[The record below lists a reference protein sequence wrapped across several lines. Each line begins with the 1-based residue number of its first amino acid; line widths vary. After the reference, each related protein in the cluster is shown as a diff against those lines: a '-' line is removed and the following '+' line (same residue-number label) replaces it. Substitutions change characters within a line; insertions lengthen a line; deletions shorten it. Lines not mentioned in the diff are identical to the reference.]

1 MAARW
6 DAFDYIAFVFFLT
19 HIPITVRRAGATAA
33 AAPRTRG
40 RWRAQIWI
48 DGQSL
53 LLGTPVGDALIP
65 PAVREL
71 GAWYA
76 AEFRDHL
83 ANPPVAPL
91 WFKAI
96 TAAEMAVQLPFF
108 FVALYAWATKGNW
121 IRLPLIA
128 YGAHVATTLVPI
140 FAEQALA
147 VGGSVTLETAQQRAT
162 IMALYSPYF
171 FVPLLLMWRAMAR
184 AHLFDPSLK
193 EGPLVK
199 AKAA

>member
-1 MAARW
+1 MQHSAR
-6 DAFDYIAFVFFLT
+6 
-19 HIPITVRRAGATAA
+19 GS
-33 AAPRTRG
+33 
-40 RWRAQIWI
+40 QIWI

-53 LLGTPVGDALIP
+53 LLGTPLGEALIP
-65 PAVREL
+65 PAVQEL

-96 TAAEMAVQLPFF
+96 TGAEMALQLPFF

-140 FAEQALA
+140 FVEQALA
-147 VGGSVTLETAQQRAT
+147 TGGAVTFDAPEQRWR

-171 FVPLLLMWRAMAR
+171 FIPLLLMWRAMAR
-184 AHLFDPSLK
+184 AHLWDPTLVA
-193 EGPLVK
+193 GPLVK
-199 AKAA
+199 AKAE